1 MCCRKVKRHLTHHQG
16 KKHNNDYLHVFSFPS
31 NRILEA
37 IENVVEDVPISN
49 ASERVVIAQ
58 KSFAVSVQQVDIEE
72 FSKSGQTF
80 SVNLPD
86 FTQQNISSDDISF
99 ERTSASPPT
108 GSIQLP
114 SNLLSSLPDNLSN
127 ASRITHAVF
136 VTDSLF
142 LRRGFSY
149 KRVSSIIISASVVG
163 IETLRGLRPPV
174 NLGFKLTVRII
185 MTDAFVI
192 IMLLFRL
199 IMDHFLDVISGINP

>member
-1 MCCRKVKRHLTHHQG
+1 MCCRKVKRHLTHRLG
-16 KKHNNDYLHVFSFPS
+16 KKHSNNIIYMYSSLPLY
-31 NRILEA
+31 RILGA

-49 ASERVVIAQ
+49 ASEPVVIAQ
-58 KSFAVSVQQVDIEE
+58 KSFAVSVQQVDVEE

-86 FTQQNISSDDISF
+86 FTQRNIISDDISF
-99 ERTSASPPT
+99 EHTSASPPT

-142 LRRGFSY
+142 LRRSFSY
-149 KRVSSIIISASVVG
+149 QKVSSIILSASVVD
-163 IETLRGLRPPV
+163 IETLRGLSPPV
-174 NLGFKLTVRII
+174 NLGFQLNSVR
-185 MTDAFVI
+185 
-192 IMLLFRL
+192 
-199 IMDHFLDVISGINP
+199 

>member
-1 MCCRKVKRHLTHHQG
+1 MCCRKVKRHLTRHQG
-16 KKHNNDYLHVFSFPS
+16 KKHSNNIIYMYSSLPF

-49 ASERVVIAQ
+49 ASEPVVIAQ

-86 FTQQNISSDDISF
+86 FTQRNISSDDIHVSF
-99 ERTSASPPT
+99 EHTSTSPPT

-114 SNLLSSLPDNLSN
+114 SNLLSSSPGNLSN

-142 LRRGFSY
+142 LRRSFSY
-149 KRVSSIIISASVVG
+149 QNVSSIILSASVVG
-163 IETLRGLRPPV
+163 IETLRGLSPPV
-174 NLGFKLTVRII
+174 NLGFQLNSVR
-185 MTDAFVI
+185 
-192 IMLLFRL
+192 
-199 IMDHFLDVISGINP
+199 